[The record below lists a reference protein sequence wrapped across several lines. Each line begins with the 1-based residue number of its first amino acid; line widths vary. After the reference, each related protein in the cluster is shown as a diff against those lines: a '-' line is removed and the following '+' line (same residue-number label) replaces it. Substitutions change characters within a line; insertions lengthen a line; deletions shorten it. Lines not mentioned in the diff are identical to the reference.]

1 VRHELQ
7 LNWNEQPVHMFREL
21 VELRHDEF
29 ATPESISQCMR
40 VSEEFSVEAP
50 RPDLSAWPVKALDQD
65 QEPQASRNESGVLS
79 RHRI

>member
-29 ATPESISQCMR
+29 ATPGSISQCMR

-50 RPDLSAWPVKALDQD
+50 RPDPSGWPVKA
-65 QEPQASRNESGVLS
+65 EPQASRNESGVLS